1 MKQII
6 YQNNK
11 HYTIATTLK
20 DNTIA
25 DMQNMALHATN
36 NPQAVINNRQ
46 ALANYLQIPFTNM
59 VFANQTH
66 SDHFYEVRLDDLGK
80 GINDTTSAIDDCDA
94 LYTKLS
100 NVIIG
105 VFSADC
111 VPILLYDETSGI
123 IAAIHSGWLGTTKEI
138 LNKTLKHLINNEN
151 LNPQTTYAYIG
162 ICIDQTTF
170 EVGLDVI
177 NKLQQMSFDTSSFI
191 KMISKEKALVDQ
203 KGINQ
208 QMLLNHG
215 IPQNHIIVESGN
227 TMSNSND
234 YFSYRLDK
242 QCGRHYSYIIKK

>member
-6 YQNNK
+6 YQNNRN
-11 HYTIATTLK
+11 YIIATTLK
-20 DNTIA
+20 DDTKE
-25 DMQNMALHATN
+25 DMQNLALHATN
-36 NPQAVINNRQ
+36 NAQGVINNRQ
-46 ALANYLQIPFTNM
+46 MLADYLQIPITNM

-66 SDHFYEVRLDDLGK
+66 SDHFYEVCANDLGK
-80 GINDTTSAIDDCDA
+80 GLYDLNSAIADCDA

-100 NVIIG
+100 NVVIG

-138 LNKTLKHLINNEN
+138 LNKTLQHLITKEN
-151 LNPQTTYAYIG
+151 LNPKTTYAYIG

-191 KMISKEKALVDQ
+191 KMISQEKALVDQ

-208 QMLLNHG
+208 QMLLNNG
-215 IPQNHIIVESGN
+215 ILQTNIMVESGN
-227 TMSNSND
+227 TMTNPLD
-234 YFSYRLDK
+234 CFSYRLDK
-242 QCGRHYSYIIKK
+242 QCGRHYSYIMKK